1 MITTD
6 YARMMARYNIWQN
19 HSLYTAAE
27 TLTDAQRAEDRGAFF
42 RSIEGTLC
50 HLYWGDAIWMA
61 RFTGGELPQR
71 TIAQTVA
78 FDGGWEALKPAR
90 NALDHRI
97 AEWAAALSEDELAG
111 ALTWHSGAIGRTLTR
126 PRSELVVHFFNHQ
139 THHRGQVHALLTSF
153 GARPD
158 DTDIAFMTE
167 RFAG

>member
-1 MITTD
+1 MHNVP
-6 YARMMARYNIWQN
+6 R
-19 HSLYTAAE
+19 TAA
-27 TLTDAQRAEDRGAFF
+27 RFSDRLKALCAIFTGATPSGWRGSPAANF
-42 RSIEGTLC
+42 RS
-50 HLYWGDAIWMA
+50 A
-61 RFTGGELPQR
+61 RSR
-71 TIAQTVA
+71 RRSA